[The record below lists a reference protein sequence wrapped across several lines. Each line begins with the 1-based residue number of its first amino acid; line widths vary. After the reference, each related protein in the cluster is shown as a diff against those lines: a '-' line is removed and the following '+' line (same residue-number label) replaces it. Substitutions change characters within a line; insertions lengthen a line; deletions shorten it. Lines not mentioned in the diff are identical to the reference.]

1 MPPLTVGRTTFINRF
16 YHPDELA
23 TAQLLGDLAER
34 LAAAGHEIQV
44 VTGCPPGAARE
55 ERRAGVLVCRVGPPT
70 RATPS
75 LIGRSFDFLVFW
87 NACAWH
93 LLRSTRP
100 GDTLVPLTDPPL
112 LGVIVA
118 AVARLRGARL
128 IHWVQDIYPEVAQ
141 QLAPRTGVRNLL
153 AATIPARNWAW
164 RQASV
169 CVTLGGDMARLMQ
182 QSGVAADRLRQIP
195 NWPPAGI
202 QVRDGQ
208 AIRQER
214 GLEGKFVVA
223 YSGNL
228 GRVHQLEAIAPVVAA
243 LRDHPEIVFTFTGTG
258 ARRAALEAALTAQD
272 APARFFPP
280 EPRTRLSEG
289 LAMGDVHWVTL
300 RPGLES
306 VVFPSK
312 LAGVLAAGKPVIF
325 LGNPECGIARIVR
338 EAGVGHVFAPEAT
351 DEIVACI
358 RRLAANPGEVRAMGQ
373 RAAAWA
379 SDHATLDEAASRWA
393 DLLQPST
400 PGLLKP
406 ARPSILPS
414 PHVGT

>member
-1 MPPLTVGRTTFINRF
+1 MTPIAVGRTTFINRF

-34 LAAAGHEIQV
+34 LAAAGHDIQV
-44 VTGCPPGAARE
+44 VAGYPPGAARQ
-55 ERRAGVLVCRVGPPT
+55 ERRAGVLVQRVGPAT

-75 LIGRSFDFLVFW
+75 LIVRSFDFLVFW
-87 NACAWH
+87 TACAWH

-118 AVARLRGARL
+118 AVARIRGARL

-141 QLAPRTGVRNLL
+141 QLAPRAGVRHLL
-153 AATIPARNWAW
+153 AAAIPPRNWAW
-164 RQASV
+164 RQAAV
-169 CVTLGGDMARLMQ
+169 CVTLGTDMARLVQ
-182 QSGVAADRLRQIP
+182 QNGVAADRLRQIP

-202 QVRDGQ
+202 EISDGR
-208 AIRQER
+208 AIRRER
-214 GLEGKFVVA
+214 DLEGKFVVA

-243 LRDHPEIVFTFTGTG
+243 LREHPEIVFTFTGTG
-258 ARRAALEAALTAQD
+258 ARRPALEAALRAQQ

-289 LAMGDVHWVTL
+289 LAMGDLHWVTL

-312 LAGVLAAGKPVIF
+312 LVGVLAAGRPVIF
-325 LGNPECGIARIVR
+325 LGNPDSGIARIVR

-351 DEIVACI
+351 GEIVACI
-358 RRLAANPGEVRAMGQ
+358 RRLALHPGEVREMGQ
-373 RAAAWA
+373 RASAWA
-379 SDHATLDEAASRWA
+379 SRHATLDEATRLWS
-393 DLLQPST
+393 DLLQPTT

-406 ARPSILPS
+406 VHPASLPT